1 MTKEFRQRYK
11 HGMIHKMFYGR
22 CGYLECVT
30 FSVYG
35 TRRMSVTDFTMA
47 DSSWTMHSQFNQ
59 YNNFMSRLLI

>member
-47 DSSWTMHSQFNQ
+47 DSS
-59 YNNFMSRLLI
+59 